1 MTPQDVMT
9 RHARSFA
16 PAVRFL
22 SPHDRARIAQLYALC
37 RTVDDLADTVGGP
50 DVAAQLA
57 KLATALED
65 GQSHDPLVRKAR
77 TLFEGRHAGLM
88 AFRRLVETVAKDTGT
103 TLIVDENALDA
114 YCYGVAGT
122 VGLMVCALFNISP
135 RWHYAAVDLGKAMQ
149 LTNIC
154 RDVLAD
160 AQVGRR
166 YLPAT
171 LCPYSPA
178 EIVDAA
184 SEPTEVNV
192 NIRFAVGQLLTQA
205 DTLYASGRDGLHAL
219 PIRLRLAVAAATQMY
234 AGIGGRLRAH
244 GCDPLQGRVRV
255 PTGKKL
261 LLASG
266 GVITAAWPLARTGH
280 GGQNAAT

>member
-1 MTPQDVMT
+1 MTPQDLMT
-9 RHARSFA
+9 HHARSFA
-16 PAVRFL
+16 PAARFL
-22 SPHDRARIAQLYALC
+22 STQDRARIAQLYALC

-57 KLATALED
+57 NLAKTLED
-65 GQSHDPLVRKAR
+65 GQSREPLVTEAR
-77 TLFEGRHAGLM
+77 TLFAGRHAGLI
-88 AFRRLVETVAKDTGT
+88 AFRRLVETVVEDTGN
-103 TLIVDENALDA
+103 TLIADEDALDD
-114 YCYGVAGT
+114 YCFGVAGT
-122 VGLMVCALFNISP
+122 VGLMVCELFDISP
-135 RWHYAAVDLGKAMQ
+135 RWHPAAVDLGKAMQ

-184 SEPTEVNV
+184 SEMTQVNV
-192 NIRFAVGQLLTQA
+192 NIRFSVDQLLTQA
-205 DTLYASGRDGLHAL
+205 ATFYASGRGGLHAL

-234 AGIGGRLRAH
+234 AGIGDRLRARS
-244 GCDPLQGRVRV
+244 CDPLQGRVHV
-255 PTGKKL
+255 PASKKL
-261 LLASG
+261 LLASA
-266 GVITAAWPLARTGH
+266 GVINAAWPLARPGH